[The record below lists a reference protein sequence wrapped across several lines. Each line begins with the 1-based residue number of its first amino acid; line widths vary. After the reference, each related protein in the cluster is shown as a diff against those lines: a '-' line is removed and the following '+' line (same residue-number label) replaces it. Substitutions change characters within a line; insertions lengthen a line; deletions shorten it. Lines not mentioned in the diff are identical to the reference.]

1 MTLIY
6 GGTIIKKIILAILTL
21 LSFTIFANTLPKK
34 IIVARDEVL
43 YPPMEFYQGDKL
55 TGFHVELVEE
65 IAKRLGI
72 AVEWVEVPWRRALNM
87 VETGNADGIT
97 YIGKNP
103 ERERWAIFKD
113 GNTISS
119 GTFSFLIRRTSR
131 KEIKFD
137 GTNEKELLQNRT
149 LLMVGGFTLPKN
161 ISELN
166 SKKHEA
172 LRITNLVDMLRASR
186 YDIAIVNKDDYLNL
200 YAGTDTEEYLSIL
213 EPPVYSFA
221 NYIAFSKAK
230 NLDFLAQKFEEEML
244 KFKATK
250 EYEDLKKK
258 FGI

>member
-1 MTLIY
+1 M
-6 GGTIIKKIILAILTL
+6 KKIILIMLVL
-21 LSFTIFANTLPKK
+21 SSFTIFSNTLPQK
-34 IIVARDEVL
+34 ITVVRDEVL

-97 YIGKNP
+97 YIGKTP

-119 GTFSFLIRRTSR
+119 GTFSFLIRRASR
-131 KEIKFD
+131 NEIKFD

-166 SKKHEA
+166 PKKHEA
-172 LRITNLVDMLRASR
+172 LRMSNLVDMLRARR
-186 YDIAIVNKDDYLNL
+186 YDIAIVNKSDYSNV
-200 YAGTDTEEYLSIL
+200 YRGTEVEEDFIIV

-244 KFKATK
+244 KFKKTK

-258 FGI
+258 FGV